1 VIFLDFITNLDP
13 SYSCARVITCL
24 HHPKSGLGE
33 PSLLPIV
40 NTENY
45 VENNHRTSV
54 ALVSTKQPVPRCPPQ
69 QGLTIL
75 VELQMQVNGEQ
86 KLKSCGWTKIQLFD
100 AKNRL
105 MSGRWKLPL
114 KRLPIQS
121 DSHINALGNLP
132 DVKIIFVIYFKALI
146 FYFIQNDK
154 SLEEVNFII
163 GWLI

>member
-1 VIFLDFITNLDP
+1 MIFLDFITNLDP

-33 PSLLPIV
+33 PSLLPVI

-75 VELQMQVNGEQ
+75 VELQMALQGSGEQ

-100 AKNRL
+100 AKNKF
-105 MSGRWKLPL
+105 MTGRWKLPL

-121 DSHINALGNLP
+121 DTQINALGSLP
-132 DVKIIFVIYFKALI
+132 NVIFLNRIKKFNFFK
-146 FYFIQNDK
+146 FY
-154 SLEEVNFII
+154 
-163 GWLI
+163 